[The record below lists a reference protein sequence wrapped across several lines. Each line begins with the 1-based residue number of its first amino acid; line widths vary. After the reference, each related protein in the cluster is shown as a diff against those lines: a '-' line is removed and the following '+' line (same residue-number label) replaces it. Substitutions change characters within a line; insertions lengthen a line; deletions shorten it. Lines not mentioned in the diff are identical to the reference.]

1 MAGLVAGLA
10 VVLWASPARAHAEL
24 VESDPIAGAALP
36 EAPRAAVLAFS
47 ERVAPRLSSARLLD
61 GSGRVLP
68 GARTVATGDRLTVE
82 LPRLAVGAYGIA
94 WRVVSED
101 DAHTTDGVL
110 LFTVGSAPPSALA
123 SASSPSSG
131 PRPFDVALRWARLCL
146 LAGLA
151 GGLSTAGF
159 VLRRVRPPVPPLR
172 VAAARHRLVTFAA
185 ACAAL
190 AVAAGL
196 AELAGKPPAPQW
208 ERLWLARTTALA
220 ILAAYA
226 LALRR
231 ATSHHARSLRTTAT
245 LHPAPSRPSTASGLP
260 SAVTTSTIQERLAIL
275 TTAPER
281 DTSPAAGYGES
292 SAAVSVAQVPVAG
305 MPGDG
310 AVGGLAGGGPQV
322 AAREPLLVRW
332 PVAGAVLAVPATGVV
347 VTAEAWAGHAAALG
361 APAVAA
367 DAVHILTALLWLGTV
382 TALAVLFA
390 ASPGDG
396 RPLVRAYRAP
406 LTRLALAG
414 AVLAGLT
421 GLLHA
426 LLQLAPSAAPLTS
439 PYGRTLLV
447 KGAIVIVVAAL
458 GLTGALRS
466 REPRPLD
473 AVRPRGSRVAAKAVF
488 ALAGT
493 LHSRKPGY
501 SGVLGSRGHGRKAT
515 PEATPFRSR
524 ERRRGDALPSHEGTS
539 ADVLG
544 ARTRGRWVAAE
555 AVAGAVLLLA
565 AGTLAETSPSRRPP
579 VPVAARTRSATVTVD
594 DLVVGLSV
602 TPNRAGV
609 NGFTVTATSSR
620 RPAPAPID
628 GVALELPSG
637 GTVLRP
643 TDPGRYFGTAA
654 LNLLGPVRLTIVVHR
669 AGARL
674 EVPMVWTVG

>member
-1 MAGLVAGLA
+1 MAGLA
-10 VVLWASPARAHAEL
+10 VVLWAAPARAHAEL

-68 GARTVATGDRLTVE
+68 GARTTPSGDRLTIQ
-82 LPRLAVGAYGIA
+82 LPRLTVGAYGIA

-110 LFTVGSAPPSALA
+110 LFTVGSAPPAALA

-131 PRPFDVALRWARLCL
+131 PGPYDVALRWTRLCL
-146 LAGLA
+146 LAGLV
-151 GGLSTAGF
+151 GGLATAGL
-159 VLRRVRPPVPPLR
+159 VLRRVRPPISPLR
-172 VAAARHRLVTFAA
+172 VAAAQHRLATLAT

-190 AVAAGL
+190 AVAVGL

-220 ILAAYA
+220 VLAVYA
-226 LALRR
+226 VALRR
-231 ATSHHARSLRTTAT
+231 TASHHAKSLRATTRLPTQPATTPSSLPTTTPRPFAGPLAIATSRTTPGVLPTPTAT
-245 LHPAPSRPSTASGLP
+245 S
-260 SAVTTSTIQERLAIL
+260 E
-275 TTAPER
+275 PE
-281 DTSPAAGYGES
+281 TSPG
-292 SAAVSVAQVPVAG
+292 VPSLLRW
-305 MPGDG
+305 P
-310 AVGGLAGGGPQV
+310 LAGAGP
-322 AAREPLLVRW
+322 
-332 PVAGAVLAVPATGVV
+332 AVGVV

-361 APAVAA
+361 VPAIAA

-382 TALAVLFA
+382 TALAVLFT

-396 RPLVRAYRAP
+396 PALARAYRAP
-406 LTRLALAG
+406 LTRLALVG

-426 LLQLAPSAAPLTS
+426 LLQLAPSTAPLTS

-447 KGAIVIVVAAL
+447 KAAIVIMVAAL

-466 REPRPLD
+466 REPRLPD
-473 AVRPRGSRVAAKAVF
+473 AVR
-488 ALAGT
+488 
-493 LHSRKPGY
+493 
-501 SGVLGSRGHGRKAT
+501 SRGRRMAAEAVLT
-515 PEATPFRSR
+515 PASPVRSC
-524 ERRRGDALPSHEGTS
+524 ERRRGDALLSHEGTS

-544 ARTRGRWVAAE
+544 ARARGRWVAAE
-555 AVAGAVLLLA
+555 AVAGAVLLLV
-565 AGTLAETSPSRRPP
+565 AGILAETSPSRRPP
-579 VPVAARTRSATVTVD
+579 ALVAARARTVTATVD
-594 DLVVGLSV
+594 DLVVGISV

-628 GVALELPSG
+628 GVALELPTG

-654 LNLLGPVRLTIVVHR
+654 LNLLGPVRLTVVVHR